1 MVVKGGTSHIRTDK
15 SVFEGY
21 GFPVILLGGVEKR
34 LRIAERRTTEAYAF
48 FLCLGNAFGLADTY
62 VFALVFGNKGKDL
75 QYDIGDEFSHER
87 AGCGTRV
94 QKRHIEDEDIR
105 PNFIG
110 DTAPFFGDHGIVS
123 APPVNGLDDEQVAAL
138 EFAYKAQVV
147 LPFEVFSAY
156 LVAEDMF
163 RWDAEGTES
172 GQLPVEV
179 LVARGDAGV
188 SIGHESTSVFYESI
202 ADCKEK
208 RERTCGGSHKKRVSV
223 PETLRK
229 FFEKVY
235 FSSIH
240 LLAIKTPNV
249 LYHCNG

>member
-1 MVVKGGTSHIRTDK
+1 MVVKGGTSHIRAEE
-15 SVFEGY
+15 SVFQRD
-21 GFPVILLGGVEKR
+21 GFPVILIGGVEKR

-87 AGCGTRV
+87 AGCGPRV
-94 QKRHIEDEDIR
+94 QKRHIEDENIR
-105 PNFIG
+105 PNLIG

-123 APPVNGLDDEQVAAL
+123 AQPVNGLDDEQVAAL

-156 LVAEDMF
+156 HVAEDMF

-202 ADCKEK
+202 TDCKEK
-208 RERTCGGSHKKRVSV
+208 GERTGG
-223 PETLRK
+223 
-229 FFEKVY
+229 
-235 FSSIH
+235 
-240 LLAIKTPNV
+240 
-249 LYHCNG
+249 